1 MHSSQSA
8 ATAHGLHAGP
18 SNQPAVISNL
28 SITML
33 EPAVV
38 VSSCINNGSNN
49 NRDFSCTCAFHVLTT
64 HFWKSLAVQAK
75 LDEPAVL

>member
-1 MHSSQSA
+1 
-8 ATAHGLHAGP
+8 
-18 SNQPAVISNL
+18 L